1 MTAGKKDISAPGM
14 ALRTA
19 AILFV
24 FVILFTGLLSAA
36 YLLDKAGDRSLGR
49 RGKDEAGRRSA
60 AALGI

>member
-36 YLLDKAGDRSLGR
+36 YLWTCLLYTSRCV
-49 RGKDEAGRRSA
+49 
-60 AALGI
+60 

>member
-1 MTAGKKDISAPGM
+1 MSGASKQFSAPGM

-36 YLLDKAGDRSLGR
+36 YLWTKPAI
-49 RGKDEAGRRSA
+49 EAYLS
-60 AALGI
+60 IHEKK

>member
-24 FVILFTGLLSAA
+24 FVILFTGLLSAGDA
-36 YLLDKAGDRSLGR
+36 RAEPATSSPRSSRSKAPP
-49 RGKDEAGRRSA
+49 
-60 AALGI
+60 